1 MILPP
6 KSSDPPE
13 EQFVV
18 AKALLEDILRISDLE
33 QVFDL
38 DDRPT
43 TKMVYSQAVTMWL
56 LITQRLLG
64 GASLSK
70 VVSEAVNHQAELFP
84 DNKRVREG
92 TLAENTAAFS
102 KARKRLTLEAIERF
116 SRFVCD
122 YLGRTAESVFHGR
135 RVFILDGTTI
145 TLPPTPSLKLA
156 FPPATNQH
164 GESVWPVAR
173 LMVAAELETGCILVP
188 KVDPMY
194 GPNNSSEA
202 AQAREI
208 VKELPG
214 NCIVMADAN
223 FGIFSVAYHTRAAGK
238 EFLFRLTNSRFKSFR
253 KKAELVDEGE
263 GYKSYRYEWRPTA
276 KDRQTNPELP
286 KDACIIV
293 FLHEVLLDNG
303 TKLRLVSNMEFD
315 AHCLAE
321 LYSHRYD
328 VEFNIRDVKVTMD
341 TENIRAKSVDMVMK
355 ELLGSVIAYNLV
367 VQFRRGA
374 AKLANVPPRRLS
386 FSSVWLSFQTHLLRK
401 SCDTFEQW
409 QAVFT
414 AALVSA
420 SKRKLPNRKKKREYP
435 RIAHYRRPK
444 TTKFQKSKRK
454 KKQPPDPPPPD

>member
-6 KSSDPPE
+6 KPSDPPD
-13 EQFVV
+13 EQFIA
-18 AKALLEDILRISDLE
+18 AKALLEEILRVPEL
-33 QVFDL
+33 QLVFDL
-38 DDRPT
+38 DDRPH
-43 TKMVYSQAVTMWL
+43 TKMVYTQSVTMWL
-56 LITQRLLG
+56 LIVQRLFG
-64 GASLSK
+64 GASLSQ
-70 VVSEAVNHQAELFP
+70 VVSDAVTRQTDLFP

-92 TLAENTAAFS
+92 MLAENTAAFS
-102 KARKRLTLEAIERF
+102 RARKRLTLDAIERF
-116 SRFVCD
+116 SRCVCD
-122 YLGRTAESVFHGR
+122 YLGRAAESVFEGR

-208 VKELPG
+208 VKELPD

-238 EFLFRLTNSRFKSFR
+238 DFLFRLTSSRFKSYR
-253 KKAELVDEGE
+253 KKAELIDQGT
-263 GYKSYRYEWRPTA
+263 GYESYRYEWRPTA

-286 KDACIIV
+286 EDACLNV

-315 AHCLAE
+315 AYCMAE
-321 LYSHRYD
+321 LYRRRYD
-328 VEFNIRDVKVTMD
+328 VEFDIRDVKVTMD

-367 VQFRRGA
+367 MQFRPGA
-374 AKLANVPPRRLS
+374 AKQANVPPRRLS
-386 FSSVWLSFQTHLLRK
+386 FSGVWLSFQDHLLRK
-401 SCDTFEQW
+401 SYDTFEQW
-409 QAVFT
+409 QAAFT
-414 AALVSA
+414 AALISA
-420 SKRKLPNRKKKREYP
+420 SKRKLPNRKAPREYP

-444 TTKFQKSKRK
+444 TTQFQKSQRK
-454 KKQPPDPPPPD
+454 KKRPPDPPPE